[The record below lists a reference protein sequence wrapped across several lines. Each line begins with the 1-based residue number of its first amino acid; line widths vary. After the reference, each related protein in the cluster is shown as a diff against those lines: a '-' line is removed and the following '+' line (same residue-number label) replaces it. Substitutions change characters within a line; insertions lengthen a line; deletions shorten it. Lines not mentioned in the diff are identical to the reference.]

1 MKVKISRIV
10 KSVQTI
16 TELAEFIGAVI
27 DHKRFDKEYVRN
39 VEAKMNRVFDVSNID
54 ELSHE
59 NLQSYTY
66 LFLERLNEDF
76 PASFKEFLYDFFYL
90 KDKVLSKLKVRWDWE
105 Y

>member
-16 TELAEFIGAVI
+16 RELAELIGAVI
-27 DHKRFDKEYVRN
+27 DHKRFDAEDVLN
-39 VEAKMNRVFDVSNID
+39 IEAKTNRIFYVSNIE

-59 NLQSYTY
+59 NLQSYTN
-66 LFLERLNEDF
+66 LFLEQLSEDF

-105 Y
+105 E

>member
-27 DHKRFDKEYVRN
+27 DHKRFDKEYVWN
-39 VEAKMNRVFDVSNID
+39 VEAKMNRVFYVSNIE

-66 LFLERLNEDF
+66 LFLEQLNEDF

-90 KDKVLSKLKVRWDWE
+90 KDKVLSKLKVKWDWG